1 MSHSTKSLYFYKML
15 FVARSP
21 VYSHLTATLQGLTT
35 IRAFG
40 AQEILKQEFD
50 GYQNAY
56 SSAYFMFLGANRTFG
71 FWLDM
76 HCVAFISMVT
86 FSFLVFENSTDFW
99 MLFFRMCNVILF
111 RYLGWECWFG
121 NNASSTVNW
130 YVPMGYASV
139 ERIGKHNDLRGTY

>member
-1 MSHSTKSLYFYKML
+1 ML

-56 SSAYFMFLGANRTFG
+56 SSACFMFLGANRTFG

-86 FSFLVFENSTDFW
+86 LSFLVLEISTDF
-99 MLFFRMCNVILF
+99 LDSL
-111 RYLGWECWFG
+111 Y
-121 NNASSTVNW
+121 SS
-130 YVPMGYASV
+130 
-139 ERIGKHNDLRGTY
+139 L